1 MLPTLVLVGRPNVGK
16 STLFN
21 QITRTRDALVADRP
35 GLTRDRIYGRG
46 RLGARSYLVVDTGGL
61 SGVDIPLDEPVERQT
76 RLAIREASA
85 VVFLVDARG
94 GLTAADS
101 DIAADLRRCG
111 RPVFVAVNKS
121 EALDPAVACAD
132 FHSLGLGTPHAIAAA
147 HRRGLET
154 LLAAVFAAL
163 PEEPEG
169 AGAADGDAVRVAVVG
184 RPNAG
189 KSTLVNRLLGEE
201 RVVTFGE
208 PGTTRDSVFIP
219 FGRGGRR
226 YILIDTAGLRRR
238 GRMTDVVEKFSA
250 VKTVQA
256 IELAHVVILVLD
268 AHAGIGHQDAALL
281 GFALDSGRALV
292 IAVNKWDGL
301 SGEQRRHVRDELD
314 RRLGFVDYVPVEFI
328 SALHGTGVGDL
339 FDRVPRVYESAT
351 RRLSTP
357 QLTRILEQALRAH
370 QPPLVQGHS
379 VKLRYAH
386 AGGTNPPIVV
396 IHGSRTR
403 HVPVAYRRYLANTF
417 RAALDLQGTP
427 VRIEFREG
435 ENPYRPRVRG
445 GARRR

>member
-46 RLGARSYLVVDTGGL
+46 RIGARSYLVVDTGGL
-61 SGVDIPLDEPVERQT
+61 SGVDAPVDEPVERQT
-76 RLAIREASA
+76 RRAIREASA

-94 GLTAADS
+94 GLTGADS

-121 EALDPAVACAD
+121 EDLDPAVACAE

-169 AGAADGDAVRVAVVG
+169 AGATDGDAVRVAVVG

-189 KSTLVNRLLGEE
+189 KSTLVNRLLGED

-219 FGRGGRR
+219 FERGGRR
-226 YILIDTAGLRRR
+226 YTLIDTAGLRRR
-238 GRMTDVVEKFSA
+238 GRVTDVVEKFSV
-250 VKTVQA
+250 VKTLQA
-256 IELAHVVILVLD
+256 IDLAHVVILVLD

-281 GFALDSGRALV
+281 GFVLDSGRSLV

-301 SGEQRRHVRDELD
+301 SGEQRRHARDELD

-328 SALHGTGVGDL
+328 SALHGTGVGSL
-339 FDRVPRVYESAT
+339 FDRIPRVYEAAT

-417 RAALDLQGTP
+417 RTALDLQGTP
-427 VRIEFREG
+427 VRIEFRES

-445 GARRR
+445 GARRH

>member
-21 QITRTRDALVADRP
+21 QLTRTRDALVADRP

-46 RLGARSYLVVDTGGL
+46 RLGERRYLVVDTGGL
-61 SGVDIPLDEPVERQT
+61 SRIDAPVDEPVGRQT
-76 RLAIREASA
+76 HRAIGEASA

-94 GLTAADS
+94 GLTADDR

-111 RPVFVAVNKS
+111 RPVLVAVNKS
-121 EALDPAVACAD
+121 EGLDPAVACAD
-132 FHSLGLGTPHAIAAA
+132 FHALGLGAPYPIAAA
-147 HRRGLET
+147 HGQGLET
-154 LLAAVFAAL
+154 LLEAVFATL
-163 PEEPEG
+163 PEEPPGPE
-169 AGAADGDAVRVAVVG
+169 AEDDDAVRVAIVG

-201 RVVTFGE
+201 RVVTLDE

-219 FGRGGRR
+219 FERDGRR
-226 YILIDTAGLRRR
+226 YTLIDTAGLRRR
-238 GRMTDVVEKFSA
+238 GRVTDMVEKFSA
-250 VKTVQA
+250 VKTLQA

-268 AHAGIGHQDAALL
+268 AQAGIGHQDAALL
-281 GFALDSGRALV
+281 GFVADSGRGLIV
-292 IAVNKWDGL
+292 AVNKWDGL
-301 SGEQRRHVRDELD
+301 AEDRRLGARRELD
-314 RRLGFVDYVPVEFI
+314 RRLGFLDYAPLEFI
-328 SALHGTGVGDL
+328 SALHGTGVGNL
-339 FDRVPRVYESAT
+339 FDQVPRVYEAAT

-357 QLTRILEQALRAH
+357 QLTRILEQALKAH
-370 QPPLVQGHS
+370 QPPLVQGRA

-386 AGGTNPPIVV
+386 AGGTNPPTVV

-403 HVPVAYRRYLANTF
+403 HVPASYRRYLANTF
-417 RAALDLQGTP
+417 RSALDLIGTP

>member
-46 RLGARSYLVVDTGGL
+46 RIGARSYLVVDTGGL
-61 SGVDIPLDEPVERQT
+61 SGVDAPVDEPVERQT
-76 RLAIREASA
+76 RRAIREASA

-94 GLTAADS
+94 GLTGADS

-121 EALDPAVACAD
+121 EDLDPAVACAE

-169 AGAADGDAVRVAVVG
+169 AGATDGDAVRVAVVG

-189 KSTLVNRLLGEE
+189 KSTLVNRLLGED

-219 FGRGGRR
+219 FERGGRR
-226 YILIDTAGLRRR
+226 YTLIDTAGLRRR
-238 GRMTDVVEKFSA
+238 GRVTDVVEKFSV
-250 VKTVQA
+250 VKTLQA
-256 IELAHVVILVLD
+256 IDLAHVVILVLD

-281 GFALDSGRALV
+281 GFVLDSGRSLV

-301 SGEQRRHVRDELD
+301 SGEQRRHARDELD

-328 SALHGTGVGDL
+328 SALHGTGVGSL
-339 FDRVPRVYESAT
+339 FDRIPRVYEAAT

-396 IHGSRTR
+396 IHGSR
-403 HVPVAYRRYLANTF
+403 
-417 RAALDLQGTP
+417 
-427 VRIEFREG
+427 
-435 ENPYRPRVRG
+435 
-445 GARRR
+445 